1 MPIRNTTINNVEKR
15 IRYENGG
22 SNVVPLPEKP
32 GNPQW
37 YDDEYYKK
45 KVAQDTQVKSKP
57 KEYLKTMPEIDP
69 RDLSPEGILSVL
81 KNNKALQVDFGNR
94 YDRDFYMGVLGQYFG
109 VKELE
114 QKSLMQLEEM
124 LQDLIGQG
132 VI

>member
-45 KVAQDTQVKSKP
+45 KIAQDTQVKSKP

-69 RDLSPEGILSVL
+69 REAQRVS
-81 KNNKALQVDFGNR
+81 
-94 YDRDFYMGVLGQYFG
+94 
-109 VKELE
+109 
-114 QKSLMQLEEM
+114 
-124 LQDLIGQG
+124 
-132 VI
+132 